1 MNEMKCT
8 AEQLRQNL
16 EEMYVWYYR
25 RARELLSIEVD
36 KWTVDDASEAGKAT
50 EGMDAIASIYLV
62 TFGGKALYKMWMKT
76 LRECAAEEE
85 APESIDA

>member
-8 AEQLRQNL
+8 AEQLRKNL
-16 EEMYVWYYR
+16 EEMYVWYFR
-25 RARELLSIEVD
+25 RARELLSTQVD

-62 TFGGKALYKMWMKT
+62 TFGGKALYELWIRTME
-76 LRECAAEEE
+76 ECDAEEE
-85 APESIDA
+85 APKSFDD